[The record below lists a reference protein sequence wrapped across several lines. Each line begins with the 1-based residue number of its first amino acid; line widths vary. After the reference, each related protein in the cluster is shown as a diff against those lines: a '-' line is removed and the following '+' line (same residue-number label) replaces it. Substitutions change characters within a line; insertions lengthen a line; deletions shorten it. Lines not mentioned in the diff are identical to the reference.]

1 MQGYGVANAGVK
13 VLAGGCQESS
23 MNRDKPSDREEC
35 DDPWAKLSPEQRK
48 KAQVHL
54 RILYGVMVLM
64 IIGPLILLLV
74 FGRP

>member
-1 MQGYGVANAGVK
+1 MD
-13 VLAGGCQESS
+13 
-23 MNRDKPSDREEC
+23 RDKPSDQEEC

-74 FGRP
+74 FGRR